1 MRTAAGALSPDS
13 RPETRH
19 QTRKNEEAAWGPRAC
34 RAERAGPVHVSR
46 PAQKGPGGQEVP
58 PIHPEKEPAGASP
71 PRGRAPEDLEACAV
85 PRTPSGDRPLHC
97 SQEHHGHCQGA
108 RQAQATQRL
117 PAPAAVRVRPSPAG
131 PGPVLRPGQARGNGT
146 GGPVGP
152 APQPCPAPAA
162 RGPHLL
168 ARPPAALM
176 GRTGGA
182 SRTAQALR
190 GL

>member
-34 RAERAGPVHVSR
+34 RAEREDKKCPPSILKRSR
-46 PAQKGPGGQEVP
+46 P
-58 PIHPEKEPAGASP
+58 
-71 PRGRAPEDLEACAV
+71 
-85 PRTPSGDRPLHC
+85 
-97 SQEHHGHCQGA
+97 EHHRPGA
-108 RQAQATQRL
+108 EPQRTSRRVRFQEPPAVTVHYIADRNTTATVRVPGRPRPQRL

-146 GGPVGP
+146 GGPAGP